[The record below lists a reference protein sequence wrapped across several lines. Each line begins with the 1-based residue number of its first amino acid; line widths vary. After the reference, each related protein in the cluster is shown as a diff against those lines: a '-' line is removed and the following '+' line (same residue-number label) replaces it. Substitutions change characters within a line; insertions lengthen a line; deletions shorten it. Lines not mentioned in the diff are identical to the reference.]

1 MVITYDVQK
10 QTSEGKYK
18 QEQNKHGPV
27 QKIELGSAAW
37 EE

>member
-10 QTSEGKYK
+10 QTSKGKYK